1 MTPESLDALLK
12 AEQRAEKAELRVKEL
27 EAESVEYN
35 KATCILHNERQL
47 ANRQIKFLEAII
59 TKALA
64 HMDKFQFYEMPW
76 FWEEEMTDILEG
88 KV

>member
-47 ANRQIKFLEAII
+47 ANRQIKFLHNERQLANRQIKFLEA
-59 TKALA
+59 K
-64 HMDKFQFYEMPW
+64 
-76 FWEEEMTDILEG
+76 MTDILEG
-88 KV
+88 KA

>member
-47 ANRQIKFLEAII
+47 ANRQIKFLE
-59 TKALA
+59 
-64 HMDKFQFYEMPW
+64 
-76 FWEEEMTDILEG
+76 EEMKGILEG
-88 KV
+88 KA